1 MLIFE
6 WSPRWQRNQKIG
18 TYVYAKEKNLIEAME
33 ADSAVFVSRLT
44 PKRKK
49 EIEAMARA
57 AMNPAREKITLRNSR
72 NDLMRLKAKAMSEGM
87 SYQTFIGP
95 ILHKAVS

>member
-1 MLIFE
+1 MAKK
-6 WSPRWQRNQKIG
+6 PKIG
-18 TYVYAKEKNLIEAME
+18 AYIDADEKSLIEAME
-33 ADSAVFVSRLT
+33 AESAVFVSRLT

-49 EIEAMARA
+49 EIEAMAQA
-57 AMNPAREKITLRNSR
+57 AMNPVREKITLRISR

-87 SYQTFIGP
+87 PYQTLIGS

>member
-1 MLIFE
+1 MIKA
-6 WSPRWQRNQKIG
+6 PKIG
-18 TYVYAKEKNLIEAME
+18 AYLDDEEKQMIEALE
-33 ADSAVFVSRLT
+33 ADDAVFVSHLT

-57 AMNPAREKITLRNSR
+57 AMNPVREKITLRIAQQ
-72 NDLMRLKAKAMSEGM
+72 DLMRLKAKAMREGM
-87 SYQTFIGP
+87 PYQTLIGS

>member
-1 MLIFE
+1 MINA
-6 WSPRWQRNQKIG
+6 PKIG
-18 TYVYAKEKNLIEAME
+18 AYLDDEEKQMIEALE
-33 ADSAVFVSRLT
+33 AEVAVFVSHLT

-57 AMNPAREKITLRNSR
+57 VINPVREKITLRIAR
-72 NDLMRLKAKAMSEGM
+72 QDLMRLKAKVISEGM
-87 SYQTFIGP
+87 PYQTLIGS